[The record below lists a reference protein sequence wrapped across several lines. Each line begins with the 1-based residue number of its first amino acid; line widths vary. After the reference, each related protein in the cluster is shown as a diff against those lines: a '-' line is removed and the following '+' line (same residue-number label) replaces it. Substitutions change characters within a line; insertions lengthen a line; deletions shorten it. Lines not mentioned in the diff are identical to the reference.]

1 MAYKFRMPGGPT
13 TASSSPTPA
22 DNWLVSFEQGTGRIG
37 YAANSDRTSWTTYK
51 RQSGNA
57 TAFCGAYGK
66 DGSGN
71 GLFLIGQSSTSAD
84 LVFRTEADIGT
95 DSVWT
100 SKNLSISSGGRLRAA
115 CWGNDS
121 TDSTSG
127 VWFICSSSG
136 NVFISTNG
144 GANWTKKVSGDLG
157 NGANND
163 TIFTI
168 AGNGSGH
175 FAYGQED
182 RFHISTNDGS
192 TFSSS
197 TPLGA
202 GVDKIV
208 GIAYT
213 NNTWVVTYSKD
224 GEDNLFLKSA
234 ASSDITTWSSEVDLG
249 IAKPVAN
256 DNGDFNTGGNSKIA
270 AYDGRCVIMS
280 NRVSAIARID
290 VNGTSTSGLANPT
303 ITNSGAKALS
313 TDGNTWMLGAD
324 GGDIFE
330 STDSGETWSETVTN
344 ISPGGT
350 SGEDITVVVAG
361 VYQPL

>member
-22 DNWLVSFEQGTGRIG
+22 DNWLVSFEHGTGRIG
-37 YAANSDRTSWTTYK
+37 YAANSDRTSWTMPK
-51 RQSGNA
+51 RISGNP
-57 TAFCGAYGK
+57 TAYAGAYGK

-71 GLFLIGQSSTSAD
+71 GLFLVGQSSTSNDITFLAEAD
-84 LVFRTEADIGT
+84 LANGGYWST
-95 DSVWT
+95 
-100 SKNLSISSGGRLRAA
+100 KNLNVSGRLRTA

-121 TDSTSG
+121 SSSTSG
-127 VWFICSSSG
+127 VWFVCSSSG
-136 NVFISTNG
+136 NVFISTDG
-144 GANWTKKVSGDLG
+144 AANWTKKVSGDLG

-163 TIFTI
+163 AIFTI

-249 IAKPVAN
+249 IAKPGN
-256 DNGDFNTGGNSKIA
+256 NTDGDNNTGNNSKIA
-270 AYDGRCVIMS
+270 TSNGRCVIMS

-290 VNGTSTSGLANPT
+290 VNGTSTSNLANPT

-313 TDGNTWMLGAD
+313 TDGSTWMLGAVD
-324 GGDIFE
+324 GDIFE

-361 VYQPL
+361 IYQPL

>member
-1 MAYKFRMPGGPT
+1 MTYKYRGTVPAADSNT
-13 TASSSPTPA
+13 SASK
-22 DNWLVSFEQGTGRIG
+22 WVISFEQGTGRIG
-37 YAANSDRTSWTTYK
+37 YADNSDRTSWTTYK

-57 TAFCGAYGK
+57 TAFAGAYGK

-71 GLFLIGQSSTSAD
+71 SLFLIGQSSTSAD
-84 LVFRTEADIGT
+84 VVFRTEADIET
-95 DSVWT
+95 DSFWT
-100 SKNLSISSGGRLRAA
+100 SKNLNVSGRLRTA

-121 TDSTSG
+121 SSSTSG
-127 VWFICSSSG
+127 VWFVCSSSG
-136 NVFISTNG
+136 NVFISTD
-144 GANWTKKVSGDLG
+144 GAVNWTKKVSGDLG
-157 NGANND
+157 TGDNND
-163 TIFTI
+163 AIFTI

-249 IAKPVAN
+249 IAKPGN
-256 DNGDFNTGGNSKIA
+256 NTDGDNNTGNNSKIA

-303 ITNSGAKALS
+303 ITNSGAKDLS

-350 SGEDITVVVAG
+350 SGEDITVVIAG
-361 VYQPL
+361 KHLPI

>member
-1 MAYKFRMPGGPT
+1 MTYKFMVRGYNPPAG
-13 TASSSPTPA
+13 ASK
-22 DNWLVSFEQGTGRIG
+22 WVISFEQGTGRIG
-37 YAANSDRTSWTTYK
+37 YADNSDRTSWTTYK

-57 TAFCGAYGK
+57 TAFAGAYGK

-95 DSVWT
+95 DSFWT

-127 VWFICSSSG
+127 VWFICSSNSG

-144 GANWTKKVSGDLG
+144 GANWTKKTNSNMGTG
-157 NGANND
+157 YAAKA
-163 TIFTI
+163 IYSI
-168 AGNGSGH
+168 AANGSGQ
-175 FAYGQED
+175 FAFGQED

-192 TFSSS
+192 TFASS

-202 GVDKIV
+202 GVDEIV
-208 GIAYT
+208 GIGYT
-213 NNTWVVTYSKD
+213 NNTWVVTYTKD
-224 GEDNLFLKSA
+224 GEANLFLKSA
-234 ASSDITTWSSEVDLG
+234 ASSDITSWSTEVDLG

-270 AYDGRCVIMS
+270 ASEGRCVIMS

-290 VNGTSTSGLANPT
+290 VDGTSTSGLANPT
-303 ITNSGAKALS
+303 ITNSGAKDLS
-313 TDGNTWMLGAD
+313 TDGSTWMLGAD

-330 STDSGETWSETVTN
+330 STDSGATWSETVTN

-350 SGEDITVVVAG
+350 SGEDITVVIAG
-361 VYQPL
+361 MHQPL

>member
-13 TASSSPTPA
+13 TANSSPTPA
-22 DNWLVSFEQGTGRIG
+22 DNWLVSFEHGTGRIG
-37 YAANSDRTSWTTYK
+37 YAANSDRTSWTMPK
-51 RQSGNA
+51 RISGNP
-57 TAFCGAYGK
+57 TAYAGAYGK

-71 GLFLIGQSSTSAD
+71 GLFLLGQSSSSKDVTFRAEAD
-84 LVFRTEADIGT
+84 LANGGYW
-95 DSVWT
+95 S
-100 SKNLSISSGGRLRAA
+100 SKNLSISSGGRPRTV
-115 CWGNDS
+115 CWSDDS
-121 TDSTSG
+121 SSSTSG
-127 VWFICSSSG
+127 VWFVCSSTG
-136 NVFISTNG
+136 DVFISTNG
-144 GANWTKKVSGDLG
+144 AATWTKKSSGDLG
-157 NGANND
+157 TDHNGD
-163 TIFTI
+163 PIFSI
-168 AGNGSGH
+168 AGNGSGQ
-175 FAYGQED
+175 FAFGQAD

-192 TFSSS
+192 TFASS

-202 GVDKIV
+202 DVDKIV

-213 NNTWVVTYSKD
+213 KNTWVVTYTKS
-224 GEDNLFLKSA
+224 GEANLFLKSA
-234 ASSDITTWSSEVDLG
+234 ASSDVTTWSSEVDLG

-256 DNGDFNTGGNSKIA
+256 NDGDNNTGDNSKIA

-344 ISPGGT
+344 ISPGGD

-361 VYQPL
+361 IYQPL

>member
-13 TASSSPTPA
+13 TANSSPTPA
-22 DNWLVSFEQGTGRIG
+22 ARWVVSFEHGTGRIG
-37 YAANSDRTSWTTYK
+37 GAANSDRTSWATYK

-57 TAFCGAYGK
+57 TAFAGAYGK

-84 LVFRTEADIGT
+84 IVFRTETDIAT
-95 DSVWT
+95 DSFWT
-100 SKNLSISSGGRLRAA
+100 SKNLNISSGGRLRAV
-115 CWGNDS
+115 CWGDDS
-121 TDSTSG
+121 SSSTSG
-127 VWFICSSSG
+127 VWFVCSSSG

-144 GANWTKKVSGDLG
+144 AANWTKKSNSDLG
-157 NGANND
+157 SGYNSSP
-163 TIFTI
+163 ILSI

-175 FAYGQED
+175 FAFAQED

-192 TFSSS
+192 TFASS

-202 GVDKIV
+202 DVDKIV

-213 NNTWVVTYSKD
+213 KNTWVVTYTKSS
-224 GEDNLFLKSA
+224 EANLFLKSA

-256 DNGDFNTGGNSKIA
+256 NNGDANTGDNSKIA

-290 VNGTSTSGLANPT
+290 VDGTSTSALATPT
-303 ITNSGAKALS
+303 ITNSGAKDLS

-344 ISPGGT
+344 ISPGGD
-350 SGEDITVVVAG
+350 SDEDITVVVAG
-361 VYQPL
+361 IYQPL